1 MVSNW
6 FRKEDSWA
14 AWLGLACV
22 VAVVTQQALQ
32 ASFMDSVTLNPGG
45 LHWHNLGHVGSYFL
59 ERFPNYLLQLSIFI
73 AVFASSIAVMGFS
86 LERFLAGFA
95 LLYPLALVTFV
106 IAGWADA
113 ARYEL
118 EPPVVALGL
127 GLLIGNTTRLPA
139 ALDAGFRVEYY
150 VKLGIVLLGATF
162 PISLLISAGPV
173 AIVQAAL
180 VAVTTA
186 LTIYFV
192 GTRVFKLDRRLAAV
206 LSTGG
211 SVCGVSASMATSAA
225 VGARKSDLYQT
236 ITLVIAFALIMI
248 IALPI
253 AAQMLGLPAGVAGAW
268 IGTSEFADAAGFAA
282 AAAYGQMVHHQAA
295 ALHAFTLMKVIG
307 RDAWIGI
314 WSFVWAI
321 VAVRWKTAAAGVAP
335 TTASFAKE
343 VWRRF
348 PKFLFGFFA
357 AAFIMSALTSGMSQ
371 KEIVPLLAPLV
382 GLRTW
387 AFVLCFLSIGL
398 TTRFRELPGV
408 SLKAVAAFTCGVL
421 VNVALG
427 YVFSTQVFVHFWS
440 HLA

>member
-1 MVSNW
+1 MLSNW

-14 AWLGLACV
+14 AWLGIACV
-22 VAVVTQQALQ
+22 IAVVVQQATQ
-32 ASFMDSVTLNPGG
+32 SSFMDAVTLNPGA
-45 LHWHNLGHVGSYFL
+45 LHWHTLGPVGQYFL
-59 ERFPNYLLQLSIFI
+59 ARLPNYLLQLSIFI
-73 AVFASSIAVMGFS
+73 AVFATSIAIMGFS
-86 LERFLAGFA
+86 PERFLAGFA
-95 LLYPLALVTFV
+95 ILYPLALVTFV
-106 IAGWADA
+106 ISGWAKA
-113 ARYEL
+113 ARFEL

-127 GLLIGNTTRLPA
+127 GLLLGNTIRLPA

-162 PISLLISAGPV
+162 PISLLISAGPI
-173 AIVQAAL
+173 AIVQAAF
-180 VAVTTA
+180 VAVATA

-248 IALPI
+248 VALPLVS
-253 AAQMLGLPAGVAGAW
+253 QMLGLPAGVAGAW

-282 AAAYGQMVHHQAA
+282 AAAYGQMVHNQAA

-321 VAVRWKTAAAGVAP
+321 VAVRWKTAASGVAP
-335 TTASFAKE
+335 STASFAKE

-348 PKFLFGFFA
+348 PKFLFGFFGA
-357 AAFIMSALTSGMSQ
+357 ALIMSGLTNGMTQ
-371 KEIVPLLAPLV
+371 QEIVPLLAPLV
-382 GLRTW
+382 GLRNW

-408 SLKAVAAFTCGVL
+408 SFKAVAAFSCGVL
-421 VNVALG
+421 VNVTLG
-427 YVFSTQVFVHFWS
+427 YVCSTQIFVQFWS
-440 HLA
+440 HLN